1 MKKLITTAIVAATLS
16 LSLSSGIAS
25 AADAPKSIDQ
35 LLKQVQTDRANASK
49 TNKKREQEFKN
60 ERGDKAQLLKKEKNA
75 LAAERQRGK
84 DLNQEFLDNERK
96 IAQLEEDL
104 KTAQGD
110 LGEMFGVV
118 KGDAGD
124 FAGKLASSNISAQ
137 YPGRDKFI
145 AELGA
150 RKQLPKIAE
159 LERFWEDQLFE
170 MVESGKVVTF
180 DGAVTDIDGSVRN
193 TTITRVGPFNLLA
206 DGKYVVYNSDLG
218 LIQELSQQPDGYQ
231 VSPIAKFESTSS
243 GAAKLYIDP
252 VKGVLLNIFT
262 QKATIEER
270 IEAGGTIGYIII
282 ALLILGALISIE
294 RLVTLGVV
302 GAKVNGQRKNLENPG
317 NNPLGRV
324 LKAYQDNKDVDVE
337 TLELKL
343 DEAILKETPA
353 LETRISIIKV
363 LAAIAPMMGLLGTVT
378 GMIATFQSIQLFG
391 TGDPKLMA
399 GGISMA
405 LMTTV
410 QGLVAA
416 LPLMLMHAIVIAR
429 SKSIVQVLEEQSAG
443 IVASH
448 AEKRKA

>member
-1 MKKLITTAIVAATLS
+1 MKKLITTVIIAATLG
-16 LSLSSGIAS
+16 LTSSVAS
-25 AADAPKSIDQ
+25 AADAPKTIDQ
-35 LLKQVQTDRANASK
+35 LLKQVQTDRANAAK
-49 TNKKREQEFKN
+49 INKKREQEFRN
-60 ERGDKAQLLKKEKNA
+60 ERGDKEALLKREKRA
-75 LAAERQRGK
+75 LANERQRGK
-84 DLNQEFLDNERK
+84 DLNQAFLDNERR
-96 IAQLEEDL
+96 IAELEEDL
-104 KTAQGD
+104 KAAQGD

-137 YPGRDKFI
+137 YPGRDTFI
-145 AELGA
+145 ADLGA
-150 RKQLPKIAE
+150 RKQLPKIEE
-159 LERFWEDQLFE
+159 LEKFWEEQLFE
-170 MVESGKVVTF
+170 MVQSGKVVKF
-180 DGAVTDIDGSVRN
+180 EGAVTDIDGSVSN
-193 TTITRVGPFNLLA
+193 TTITRVGTFNLLA
-206 DGKYVVYNSDLG
+206 DGQYVVYNAELG
-218 LIQELSQQPDGYQ
+218 LIQQLSQQPDGYQ
-231 VSPIAKFESTSS
+231 TKHIEPFESTSS
-243 GAAKLYIDP
+243 GVAPLYVDP

-262 QKATIEER
+262 QKATLEER

-282 ALLILGALISIE
+282 ALLVLGALISIE
-294 RLVTLGVV
+294 RLIKLSAVGV
-302 GAKVNGQRKNLENPG
+302 KVKAQRKDLDNPG
-317 NNPLGRV
+317 DNPLGRV
-324 LKAYQDNKDVDVE
+324 LQAYKDNPDADVE

-353 LETRISIIKV
+353 LEARISIIKV

-416 LPLMLMHAIVIAR
+416 LPLMLMHAVVITR
-429 SKSIVQVLEEQSAG
+429 SKSIVQTLEEQSAG
-443 IVASH
+443 IVAEH

>member
-1 MKKLITTAIVAATLS
+1 MKKFITTAIVAAS
-16 LSLSSGIAS
+16 LSLTAGIAH
-25 AADAPKSIDQ
+25 AADAPKTIDQ
-35 LLKQVQTDRANASK
+35 LLNQVKVDRANASK
-49 TNKKREQEFKN
+49 TNAKREQEFKN
-60 ERGDKAQLLKKEKNA
+60 ERGDKASLLKREKNA

-84 DLNQEFLDNERK
+84 DLNQAFLDNERK
-96 IAQLEEDL
+96 IGQLEEDL
-104 KTAQGD
+104 NTAQGD

-124 FAGKLASSNISAQ
+124 FAGKLAGSNISAQ
-137 YPGRDKFI
+137 YPNRDVFI
-145 AELGA
+145 ADLGA
-150 RKQLPKIAE
+150 RKQLPKIDE
-159 LERFWEDQLFE
+159 LERFWEEQLFE
-170 MVESGKVVTF
+170 MAESGKVVKF
-180 DGAVTDIDGSVRN
+180 EGSVTGIDGSVNN
-193 TTITRVGPFNLLA
+193 TTITRVGTYNLLA
-206 DGKYVVYNSDLG
+206 DGKYVVYNADLG

-231 VSPIAKFESTSS
+231 VKTAAAFENTTS
-243 GAAKLYIDP
+243 GTAQLYIDP
-252 VKGVLLNIFT
+252 VRGVLLNIFT

-270 IEAGGTIGYIII
+270 IEAGGTIGYIIM
-282 ALLILGALISIE
+282 ALLALGALISIE

-302 GAKVNGQRKNLENPG
+302 GAKVKAQRKNLDNPG
-317 NNPLGRV
+317 NNALGRV

-416 LPLMLMHAIVIAR
+416 LPLMLMHAVVIAR

-443 IVASH
+443 IVAAH

>member
-1 MKKLITTAIVAATLS
+1 MKKFITTAIVAAS
-16 LSLSSGIAS
+16 LSLSAGIAY
-25 AADAPKSIDQ
+25 AETAPKTIDQ
-35 LLKQVQTDRANASK
+35 LLNQVKTDRANASK
-49 TNKKREQEFKN
+49 VNAKREQEFKN
-60 ERGDKAQLLKKEKNA
+60 ERGDKAALLKREKNA

-84 DLNQEFLDNERK
+84 DLNQAFLDNERK

-104 KTAQGD
+104 KVAEGD

-124 FAGKLASSNISAQ
+124 FAGKLVGSNVSAQ
-137 YPGRDKFI
+137 YPGRDVFI
-145 AELGA
+145 ADLGA
-150 RKQLPKIAE
+150 RKQLPKINE
-159 LERFWEDQLFE
+159 LERFWEEQLFE
-170 MVESGKVVTF
+170 MAESGKVVKFEGT
-180 DGAVTDIDGSVRN
+180 VTGIDGNVKN
-193 TTITRVGPFNLLA
+193 TTITRIGAYNLIA
-206 DGKYVVYNSDLG
+206 DGKYVVYNPELS
-218 LIQELSQQPDGYQ
+218 LIQELSQQPDAYQ
-231 VSPIAKFESTSS
+231 VKSAAAFENTTS
-243 GAAKLYIDP
+243 GTAAVYIDP
-252 VKGVLLNIFT
+252 VRGTLLNIFT
-262 QKATIEER
+262 GKATLEER
-270 IEAGGTIGYIII
+270 IEAGGTIGYIIMG
-282 ALLILGALISIE
+282 LLALGALISIE
-294 RLVTLGVV
+294 RLITLGVV
-302 GAKVNGQRKNLENPG
+302 GAKVKAQRKNLDNPG
-317 NNPLGRV
+317 NNALGRV

-353 LETRISIIKV
+353 LESRISIIKV

-416 LPLMLMHAIVIAR
+416 LPLMLMHAIVTAR

-443 IVASH
+443 IVAAH
-448 AEKRKA
+448 AEKREA

>member
-1 MKKLITTAIVAATLS
+1 MKKLITTAIVAAT

-60 ERGDKAQLLKKEKNA
+60 ERGDKAALLKREKNA

-84 DLNQEFLDNERK
+84 DLNQAFLDNERK
-96 IAQLEEDL
+96 IGQLEEDL

-124 FAGKLASSNISAQ
+124 FAGKLAGSNISAQ
-137 YPGRDKFI
+137 YPGRDVFI
-145 AELGA
+145 ADLGA
-150 RKQLPKIAE
+150 RKQLPKIDE
-159 LERFWEDQLFE
+159 LERFWEEQLFE
-170 MVESGKVVTF
+170 MAESGKVVKF
-180 DGAVTDIDGSVRN
+180 EGAVTDIDGSVRN
-193 TTITRVGPFNLLA
+193 TTITRVGAFNLLA
-206 DGKYVVYNSDLG
+206 DGKYVVYNADLG
-218 LIQELSQQPDGYQ
+218 LVQELSQQPDSYQ
-231 VSPIAKFESTSS
+231 TKPVAAFEGTTS

-282 ALLILGALISIE
+282 GLLVLGALISIE
-294 RLVTLGVV
+294 RLITLYVV
-302 GAKVNGQRKNLENPG
+302 GAKVNGQRKDLENPG

-324 LKAYQDNKDVDVE
+324 LQAYQDNKDVDVE

-416 LPLMLMHAIVIAR
+416 LPLMLMHAVVIAR
-429 SKSIVQVLEEQSAG
+429 SKSVVQVLEEQSAG

>member
-1 MKKLITTAIVAATLS
+1 MKKLITTAIVAASLTLTA
-16 LSLSSGIAS
+16 GFAS
-25 AADAPKSIDQ
+25 AADAPKTIDQ
-35 LLKQVQTDRANASK
+35 LLNQVKVDRANASK
-49 TNKKREQEFKN
+49 TNAKREQEFKN
-60 ERGDKAQLLKKEKNA
+60 ERGDKAALLKREKNA

-84 DLNQEFLDNERK
+84 DLNQAFLDNERK
-96 IAQLEEDL
+96 IGQLEEDL

-124 FAGKLASSNISAQ
+124 FAGKLGGSNISAQ
-137 YPGRDKFI
+137 YPGRDVFI
-145 AELGA
+145 ADLGA
-150 RKQLPKIAE
+150 RKQLPKIDE
-159 LERFWEDQLFE
+159 LERFWEEQLFE
-170 MVESGKVVTF
+170 MAESGKVVKF
-180 DGAVTDIDGSVRN
+180 DGSVTGIDGSVTN

-206 DGKYVVYNSDLG
+206 DGKYVVYNADLG
-218 LIQELSQQPDGYQ
+218 LVQQLSQQPDGYQ
-231 VSPIAKFESTSS
+231 VSPVAKFEATTS
-243 GAAKLYIDP
+243 GTAKLYIDP

-282 ALLILGALISIE
+282 GLLVLGALISIE

-302 GAKVNGQRKNLENPG
+302 GAKVNAQRKNVENPG
-317 NNPLGRV
+317 NNALGRV

-416 LPLMLMHAIVIAR
+416 LPLMLMHAVVIAR

>member
-1 MKKLITTAIVAATLS
+1 MKKLITTAIVAATLA
-16 LSLSSGIAS
+16 LSSGIAS
-25 AADAPKSIDQ
+25 AADAPKTIDQ

-49 TNKKREQEFKN
+49 TNKKREQEFRN
-60 ERGDKAQLLKKEKNA
+60 ERGDKAQVLKNEKNA

-84 DLNQEFLDNERK
+84 DLNQAFLDNERK
-96 IAQLEEDL
+96 IGQLEEDL

-124 FAGKLASSNISAQ
+124 FAGKLAGSNISAQ
-137 YPGRDKFI
+137 YPGRDVFI
-145 AELGA
+145 ADLGA
-150 RKQLPKIAE
+150 RKQLPKIDE
-159 LERFWEDQLFE
+159 LERFWEEQLFE
-170 MVESGKVVTF
+170 MAESGKVVKF
-180 DGAVTDIDGSVRN
+180 EGAVTDIDGSVVN

-206 DGKYVVYNSDLG
+206 DGKYVVYNADLG
-218 LIQELSQQPDGYQ
+218 LIQQLSQQPDGYQ
-231 VSPIAKFESTSS
+231 VKTVGEFEETTS
-243 GAAKLYIDP
+243 GAARLYIDP

-270 IEAGGTIGYIII
+270 IEAGGTIGYIIMV
-282 ALLILGALISIE
+282 LLALGALISIE
-294 RLVTLGVV
+294 RLITLGIV
-302 GAKVNGQRKNLENPG
+302 GAKVKAQRKNLDKPG

-324 LKAYQDNKDVDVE
+324 LQAYQDNKDVDVE

-448 AEKRKA
+448 AEKRNA

>member
-1 MKKLITTAIVAATLS
+1 MKKLIKTAILASTLS
-16 LSLSSGIAS
+16 LMSGMVS
-25 AADAPKSIDQ
+25 AADAPKTIDQ
-35 LLKQVQTDRANASK
+35 LLKQVQSDRATDAK
-49 TNKKREQEFKN
+49 VNKKREQEFRN
-60 ERGDKAQLLKKEKNA
+60 ERGDKAALLKREKQA
-75 LAAERQRGK
+75 LANEKQRGK
-84 DLNQEFLDNERK
+84 DLNQAFLDNERK

-124 FAGKLASSNISAQ
+124 FAGKLAASNISAQ
-137 YPGRDKFI
+137 YPGRNTFI
-145 AELGA
+145 EELAA
-150 RKQLPKIAE
+150 RKQLPKIEE
-159 LERFWEDQLFE
+159 LHKFWEAQLFE

-180 DGAVTDIDGSVRN
+180 DGTVTDINGSVEN
-193 TTITRVGPFNLLA
+193 TKVTRVGTFNLLA
-206 DGKYVVYNSDLG
+206 NNEYVVYNPELN

-231 VSPIAKFESTSS
+231 VSPIKKFEETKT
-243 GAAKLYIDP
+243 GYAKLYIDP
-252 VKGVLLNIFT
+252 VRGVLLNIFT

-282 ALLILGALISIE
+282 VLLILGALIALE

-302 GAKVNGQRKNLENPG
+302 GAKVKAQRKNLDKPG
-317 NNPLGRV
+317 NNALGRV
-324 LKAYQDNKDVDVE
+324 LKVYDNNKDVDVE

-353 LETRISIIKV
+353 LESRISIIKV

-416 LPLMLMHAIVIAR
+416 LPLMLLHAIVVAR
-429 SKSIVQVLEEQSAG
+429 SKTIVQVLEEQSAG
-443 IVASH
+443 IIAAH
-448 AEKRKA
+448 AEKRND